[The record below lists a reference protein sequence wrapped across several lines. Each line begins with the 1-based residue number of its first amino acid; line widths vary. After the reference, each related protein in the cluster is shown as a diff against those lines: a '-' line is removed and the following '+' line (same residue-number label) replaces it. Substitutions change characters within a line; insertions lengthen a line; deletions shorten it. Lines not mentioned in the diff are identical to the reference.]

1 MGYGREE
8 KTRANLLMN
17 IEDSHLHYV
26 SSLKT
31 FEEIWDQIYF
41 PNKGCA
47 IQGFRCIL

>member
-1 MGYGREE
+1 MGYRRKG
-8 KTRANLLMN
+8 KTRAKLLMS
-17 IEDSHLHYV
+17 IKDSHLHYV

-47 IQGFRCIL
+47 IQGFSCML